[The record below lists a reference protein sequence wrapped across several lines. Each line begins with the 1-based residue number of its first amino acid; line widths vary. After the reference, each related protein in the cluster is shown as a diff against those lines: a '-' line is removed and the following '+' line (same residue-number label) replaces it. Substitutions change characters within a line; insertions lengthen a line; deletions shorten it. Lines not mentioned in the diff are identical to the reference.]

1 MALEEWS
8 KKGYI
13 SRREGG
19 PGAEQPWGGGGS
31 EAEGPEG
38 VEEAVR
44 VLKVH
49 VVAGG
54 ARLAVAALQEQD
66 LLGDARGDGGGEA
79 ALAGRDAGE
88 AGDVGTAGT
97 QDAPERVC
105 EHLGGEGVQ
114 GRDRP
119 ASGAVLESGEEGR
132 AVRAA
137 SSRVRLLLAEG

>member
-1 MALEEWS
+1 MALVEWS
-8 KKGYI
+8 KKSCI
-13 SRREGG
+13 SRRESG
-19 PGAEQPWGGGGS
+19 PGAEQPWGGGVL

-54 ARLAVAALQEQD
+54 AGLAVAALKEQD
-66 LLGDARGDGGGEA
+66 LLSDARGDGGGEA
-79 ALAGRDAGE
+79 AFAGRDAGE

-97 QDAPERVC
+97 QNAPERVR
-105 EHLGGEGVQ
+105 EHLGGERVQ

-119 ASGAVLESGEEGR
+119 ASGAVLESGEEGW
-132 AVRAA
+132 AVRAT
-137 SSRVRLLLAEG
+137 SSRVRLFLAEG